1 MPRDIHNDTNLS
13 SLSTGNVYIADETS
27 HRIRFVSVTTGNIS
41 TIAGNGN
48 PGYNGDGIPAT
59 SSSLS
64 YTSGVAVDS
73 SGRHTY
79 SLRVLLE
86 MHDNTT

>member
-13 SLSTGNVYIADETS
+13 SLSTGNVYIADETG

-48 PGYNGDGIPAT
+48 PGYNGDGITAT
-59 SSSLS
+59 SIIIIKLPFR
-64 YTSGVAVDS
+64 SG
-73 SGRHTY
+73 GR
-79 SLRVLLE
+79 LIR
-86 MHDNTT
+86 